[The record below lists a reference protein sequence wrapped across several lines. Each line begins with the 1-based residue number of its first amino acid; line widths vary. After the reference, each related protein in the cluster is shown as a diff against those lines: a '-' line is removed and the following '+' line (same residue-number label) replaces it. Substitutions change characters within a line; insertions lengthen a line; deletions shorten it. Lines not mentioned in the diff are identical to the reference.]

1 MTMPRPTIPR
11 APGVGRQDGVALL
24 EVLVA
29 ILLFSFGILGL
40 IGLQAR
46 AISYSTDAEDRN
58 RAAMLANEI
67 ATTMWLNNSLTVPA
81 DTLASWQLKV
91 ANATGGGLPGGVGT
105 VTADA
110 VDHSADILITWRA
123 PSRTVVQDST
133 LVTKVIIP

>member
-1 MTMPRPTIPR
+1 MTMPRPPL
-11 APGVGRQDGVALL
+11 PGSRRQAGVALL

-91 ANATGGGLPGGVGT
+91 ANATGGGLTGGVGT
-105 VTADA
+105 VTPDP
-110 VDHSADILITWRA
+110 VDHSADILITWKA
-123 PSRTVVQDST
+123 PNRTAAGDSQ
-133 LVTKVIIP
+133 LSTKVIIP

>member
-1 MTMPRPTIPR
+1 MTLPRPPL
-11 APGVGRQDGVALL
+11 PGSDRQNGVALL

-67 ATTMWLNNSLTVPA
+67 ATTMWLNNSLSVPEA
-81 DTLASWQLKV
+81 TLATWQLKV
-91 ANATGGGLPGGVGT
+91 ANATGSGLTGGVGT

-110 VDHSADILITWRA
+110 TDHSANVLITWRA
-123 PSRTVVQDST
+123 PNRTETGDSQ